1 MGISVKFRYAYAIKS
16 LVFERGM
23 KDERDLSELIEIIP
37 DAALV
42 VNKDSK
48 IVLVNRLATTMF
60 GYEHG
65 ELHGVELEM
74 LMPDELRKIHQKHVS
89 QFFTSEQN
97 RPMGRGFRFLGVR
110 KNSETFH
117 VDIMLSHVRVKDEP
131 YAIAF
136 IRDATQFK
144 QTEDKIRRELE
155 SERKQALTDY
165 LTGLANRRAFYQELD
180 DDIAE
185 LNEGLHTFTVALI
198 DLDDF
203 KLVNDN
209 FGHDEGDR
217 ALQTIANAI
226 KEACRGSDFIARI
239 GGDEFATIH
248 PSASLKDAETILER
262 VRANVLTVTEQH
274 GWQVSLSIGICHCG
288 VYSPHCTVDTIL
300 RKADQAMY
308 IGKRQGKNRIN
319 SALLPN

>member
-1 MGISVKFRYAYAIKS
+1 
-16 LVFERGM
+16 M

-42 VNKDSK
+42 VNKDGK
-48 IVLVNRLATTMF
+48 IVLVNRLATTLF
-60 GYEHG
+60 GYEHAD
-65 ELHGVELEM
+65 LHGAGLEI
-74 LMPDELRKIHQKHVS
+74 LLPEDIRSHHQNHVAH
-89 QFFTSEQN
+89 FFASERN
-97 RPMGRGFRFLGVR
+97 RLMGRGFRFLGVR
-110 KNSETFH
+110 KNGESFH
-117 VDIMLSHVRVKDEP
+117 VDIMLSHVRVKDKP

-144 QTEDKIRRELE
+144 LTEEKIRRELE

-185 LNEGLHTFTVALI
+185 LRAGLHTFTVALI

-203 KLVNDN
+203 KLVNDT

-217 ALQTIANAI
+217 ALQAIANAI
-226 KEACRGSDFIARI
+226 KDACRGSDFVARI

-248 PSASLKDAETILER
+248 PSASLADAEIILQRVRER
-262 VRANVLTVTEQH
+262 VLHVTEQN
-274 GWQVSLSIGICHCG
+274 GWQVSLSIGICHCD
-288 VYSPHCTVDTIL
+288 VYSENCTVDHIL
-300 RKADQAMY
+300 RLADQAMY

-319 SALLPN
+319 SALLPNEGSSQRTAKR

>member
-1 MGISVKFRYAYAIKS
+1 
-16 LVFERGM
+16 M

-42 VNKDSK
+42 VNKDGK
-48 IVLVNRLATTMF
+48 IVLVNNLAATLF
-60 GYEHG
+60 GYTHA
-65 ELHGVELEM
+65 ELHGASLAKLLPEGIREQH
-74 LMPDELRKIHQKHVS
+74 EKHVL
-89 QFFTSEQN
+89 QFFQTQQN

-110 KNSETFH
+110 QNGETFH
-117 VDIMLSHVRVKDEP
+117 VDIMLSHVQVKQES

-144 QTEDKIRRELE
+144 QTEEKIRLELE

-180 DDIAE
+180 EDIAE
-185 LNEGLHTFTVALI
+185 LRGGLPSFSVALI

-203 KLVNDN
+203 KLINDN

-217 ALQTIANAI
+217 ALQAIAAAI
-226 KEACRGSDFIARI
+226 RETCRGSDFVARI

-248 PSASLKDAETILER
+248 PSASEGDAELILER
-262 VRANVLTVTEQH
+262 VRAKVLDVTQQH
-274 GWQVSLSIGICHCG
+274 GWHVSLSIGICHCKA
-288 VYSPHCTVDTIL
+288 YSEHCNVTEIL
-300 RKADQAMY
+300 RVADQAMY
-308 IGKRQGKNRIN
+308 VGKRQGKNRIN
-319 SALLPN
+319 AGLLPS

>member
-1 MGISVKFRYAYAIKS
+1 M
-16 LVFERGM
+16 VFERGM

-42 VNKDSK
+42 VNKDGK
-48 IVLVNRLATTMF
+48 IVLVNQLAAELF
-60 GYEHG
+60 GYKHA
-65 ELHGVELEM
+65 ELNGASLAKLLPEGIREQHE
-74 LMPDELRKIHQKHVS
+74 KHVL
-89 QFFTSEQN
+89 QFFQTQQN

-110 KNSETFH
+110 KNGESFH
-117 VDIMLSHVRVKDEP
+117 VDIMLSHVQVKHEP

-180 DDIAE
+180 EDIAE
-185 LNEGLHTFTVALI
+185 LRAGLHRFSVALI

-203 KLVNDN
+203 KLINDN

-217 ALQTIANAI
+217 ALQAIANAI
-226 KEACRGSDFIARI
+226 KETCRGSDFVARI

-248 PSASLKDAETILER
+248 PSTTVGDAEVILER
-262 VRANVLTVTEQH
+262 VRAKVLEVTRQH
-274 GWQVSLSIGICHCG
+274 GWQVSLSIGICHCER
-288 VYSPHCTVDTIL
+288 YSEHCTVTEL
-300 RKADQAMY
+300 MRVADQAMY
-308 IGKRQGKNRIN
+308 VGKRQGKNRIN
-319 SALLPN
+319 SALLPS

>member
-1 MGISVKFRYAYAIKS
+1 
-16 LVFERGM
+16 M

-42 VNKDSK
+42 VNNDGE
-48 IVLVNRLATTMF
+48 IVLVNELAASMF
-60 GYEHG
+60 GYAHA
-65 ELHGVELEM
+65 ELKGSKLAM
-74 LMPDELRKIHQKHVS
+74 LLPPEIRAQHEQHVGS
-89 QFFTSEQN
+89 FFQTQQN

-110 KNSETFH
+110 KNGESFH
-117 VDIMLSHVRVKDEP
+117 VDIMLSHVQVKQQS

-144 QTEDKIRRELE
+144 QTEEKIRRELE

-165 LTGLANRRAFYQELD
+165 LTGLANRRAFYQELA

-185 LNEGLHTFTVALI
+185 LRAGHHTFAVALI

-209 FGHDEGDR
+209 FGHDEGDK
-217 ALQTIANAI
+217 ALQVIATSI
-226 KEACRGSDFIARI
+226 KEACRGSDFVARI

-248 PSASLKDAETILER
+248 PGATLADAATILER
-262 VRANVLTVTEQH
+262 VRENVLLATQDH
-274 GWQVSLSIGICHCG
+274 GWQVSLSIGVCYCE
-288 VYSPHCTVDTIL
+288 YFSEHCTVETIL
-300 RKADQAMY
+300 RVADQAMY
-308 IGKRQGKNRIN
+308 SGKREGKNRIN
-319 SALLPN
+319 SAPLPH